1 MAKQK
6 SIELTI
12 ELSSKVIVFGDKYM
26 ISTIMRNLVSNALKF
41 TNPGGKIVVS
51 AERKPDEIL
60 FSVADN
66 GVGMKESALEKM
78 FRIDVGSSTK
88 GTNNEGG
95 TGLGLI
101 LCKEFVEKHG
111 GKIWAESEIGKGST
125 FFFSIPSK
133 QMI

>member
-1 MAKQK
+1 MAQQK
-6 SIELTI
+6 SIELSI
-12 ELSSKVIVFGDKYM
+12 ELPSKVIAFSDKDM
-26 ISTIMRNLVSNALKF
+26 ISTILRNLISNALKF
-41 TNPGGKIVVS
+41 TNPGGKIIIS

-66 GVGMKESALEKM
+66 GVGMKKDALGKM

-88 GTNNEGG
+88 GTNNESG

-111 GKIWAESEIGKGST
+111 GKIWAESEYGKGST

-133 QMI
+133 QMN